1 MRNVDWSAIP
11 FDDLPP
17 WHLDWDVDQRIITPP
32 PAAKPDDTAYLHTLR
47 KPKRYRVETLIDHL
61 KTVGGAF
68 TGSRDAL
75 AKACWPTKT
84 PGRRTLAAMLSE
96 LSDNGDAVVINRG
109 RCGVEVILKPK
120 NRAQTPELSAPK
132 QMHSQK
138 LSPAERVISLL
149 NGI

>member
-1 MRNVDWSAIP
+1 MRDIDWSAIP

-17 WHLDWDVDQRIITPP
+17 WHLDWDVDQREITPN
-32 PAAKPDDTAYLHTLR
+32 PATTSITAMR
-47 KPKRYRVETLIDHL
+47 PVKPKQYQATDLIAHL
-61 KTVGGAF
+61 KTIGGVF
-68 TGSRDAL
+68 TGSKDTL
-75 AKACWPTKT
+75 AHEVWPRKT
-84 PGRRTLAAMLSE
+84 PAGRTVLRLLTE

-109 RCGVEVILKPK
+109 RGGVEVILTPK

-149 NGI
+149 NGIEF

>member
-1 MRNVDWSAIP
+1 MRDIDWSAIP

-17 WHLDWDVDQRIITPP
+17 WHLDWDVDQRENATYPATTSITAMRPGS
-32 PAAKPDDTAYLHTLR
+32 KDT
-47 KPKRYRVETLIDHL
+47 
-61 KTVGGAF
+61 
-68 TGSRDAL
+68 L
-75 AKACWPTKT
+75 AHEVWPRKT
-84 PGRRTLAAMLSE
+84 PAGRTVLRLLTE

-109 RCGVEVILKPK
+109 RCGVEVILTPK

-149 NGI
+149 NGIGF

>member
-32 PAAKPDDTAYLHTLR
+32 PAAKPDDTAYSHTLR

-61 KTVGGAF
+61 KTVGGVF

-84 PGRRTLAAMLSE
+84 PGRWTVAMLLSE
-96 LSDNGDAVVINRG
+96 LSDSGDAVVINHGRG
-109 RCGVEVILKPK
+109 GVEVTLTRPDSI
-120 NRAQTPELSAPK
+120 APE

-149 NGI
+149 NGIEF